1 MAIVIHPHASL
12 RMGERGATLIEVLE
26 TVEAGHSSEAKF
38 GRIRYEMTF
47 SCSGFWQGM
56 YYLSKHLD
64 VYCAIEGADI
74 IVITVV
80 VKYSQECVDGH

>member
-1 MAIVIHPHASL
+1 ME
-12 RMGERGATLIEVLE
+12 ERGATLVDVLE
-26 TVEAGHSSEAKF
+26 TIKAGRSSEAKF

-47 SCSGFWQGM
+47 SCSGSWRGQ

-80 VKYSQECVDGH
+80 VKYSQERIDGH